1 MHEQLS
7 STQIGKV
14 RHKKTTR
21 IAEWF
26 PFVDKAGLFYLEL
39 AIMLVKEK
47 EVGSKT

>member
-26 PFVDKAGLFYLEL
+26 PFVDKTGLFLP
-39 AIMLVKEK
+39 
-47 EVGSKT
+47 